1 MKVDSGLAAA
11 QLLSVAAAFGAHNEP
26 PKGVVGPTENF
37 LWAEPFHDHRLVNK
51 LQPACSIERTFAA
64 HEFQLHDLYEHAP
77 AGLWAFGDALKT
89 IFSGRP
95 YPGGWD
101 GLDPHM
107 YERPLLYMNYTDMP
121 VAVREWIEEGER
133 TPEDAD
139 DGEQS
144 EDDKKTRAARKNL
157 FAVFE
162 RPTEPLAKVAKT
174 VTPPKT
180 AAKAAL
186 LRPLDAKRVVI
197 FAPGALYGTL
207 PLWVAEAAGAAGA
220 AESKAD
226 GSGSGNGSRCD
237 GKVLRN
243 LGLYAPKPKD
253 GGVIAW
259 VTEHTEP
266 ARSKGERA
274 MTFTVKVQTLQA
286 AGAAKIGGDGRD
298 EL

>member
-1 MKVDSGLAAA
+1 MKLTSGLAAA
-11 QLLSVAAAFGAHNEP
+11 QLVATVAAFGAHNEP
-26 PKGVVGPTENF
+26 PKGVVGPTEGF
-37 LWAEPFHDHRLVNK
+37 VWAEPFHDHRLVHK
-51 LQPACSIERTFAA
+51 LEPACSIERTFSAD
-64 HEFQLHDLYEHAP
+64 EFQLHDLYEHFP
-77 AGLWAFGDALKT
+77 KGLWAFGDALKK

-121 VAVREWIEEGER
+121 IAVREWIEEGER
-133 TPEDAD
+133 VP
-139 DGEQS
+139 G
-144 EDDKKTRAARKNL
+144 EDDEEESEEHKKMREARKNL

-162 RPTEPLAKVAKT
+162 RPTEPMTKVVKT

-186 LRPLDAKRVVI
+186 LRPLDAKRIVI
-197 FAPGALYGTL
+197 FAPGALYDIL
-207 PLWVAEAAGAAGA
+207 PLWVAEEAERKAEGTAG
-220 AESKAD
+220 
-226 GSGSGNGSRCD
+226 CD
-237 GKVLRN
+237 GKVLRD
-243 LGLYAPKPKD
+243 LHLYAPKPKD

-274 MTFTVKVQTLQA
+274 MKFTVKVQTLQA
-286 AGAAKIGGDGRD
+286 AGAAKIGGDRD